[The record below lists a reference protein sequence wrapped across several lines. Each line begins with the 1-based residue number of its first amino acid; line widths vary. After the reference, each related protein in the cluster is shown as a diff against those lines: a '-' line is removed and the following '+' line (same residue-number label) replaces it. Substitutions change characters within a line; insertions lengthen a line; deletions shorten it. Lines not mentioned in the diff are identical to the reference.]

1 MYKGNT
7 RKRLF
12 QQAHSTIFSHTLQ
25 YSKHTDEPLKKVIR
39 LEGIIEIDIV
49 QPVAIKNPIDDNH
62 SITDTLMEDVL
73 LTDVNRQ
80 EVSSPPRPHT
90 PECFTAETQTPSKL
104 SGGTPRKKKLRLKI
118 KKLRASA
125 KKAYASSKQKEDNKS
140 LKKFFQ
146 MCDKL
151 LNKSL
156 AQIVKAQAIL
166 KTKCPKSRRYSD
178 EYKQFALTLYF
189 LGPRAYAFM
198 ERILYL
204 PSKRSLQKITENLV
218 CKPGLNNDQ
227 IFDALKLKVNTM
239 LDQDKHCSICIDE
252 MSIKSNLFFDTGR
265 DEIVGL

>member
-1 MYKGNT
+1 MAAPKGGFYCVVHGCPSKTGEGISLFSIPTDRSRAELWLKAANRYDLLSKHVKLHTNYKMCEKHFEPAYMYKGNT

-12 QQAHSTIFSHTLQ
+12 QQAHPTIFSHTLQ
-25 YSKHTDEPLKKVIR
+25 YLKHTDEPLKKVIR
-39 LEGIIEIDIV
+39 LEGITEIDIV

-62 SITDTLMEDVL
+62 SITDTLMEEFL

-146 MCDKL
+146 M
-151 LNKSL
+151 
-156 AQIVKAQAIL
+156 
-166 KTKCPKSRRYSD
+166 
-178 EYKQFALTLYF
+178 
-189 LGPRAYAFM
+189 
-198 ERILYL
+198 
-204 PSKRSLQKITENLV
+204 
-218 CKPGLNNDQ
+218 
-227 IFDALKLKVNTM
+227 
-239 LDQDKHCSICIDE
+239 
-252 MSIKSNLFFDTGR
+252 
-265 DEIVGL
+265 